1 MFGAAATLRAIAVG
15 SRAQFI
21 EMNDVIAAHELRPVI
36 DRTFPFEEAP
46 AAFRYYESANPL
58 GKVIIK
64 VR

>member
-1 MFGAAATLRAIAVG
+1 
-15 SRAQFI
+15 
-21 EMNDVIAAHELRPVI
+21 MNDVIAAHELRPVI